1 MLEHEA
7 DDSSAWSWRGPD
19 RAAVTACRIQDGP
32 LISVVS
38 FMVGHRE
45 REGRQVGVRPIR
57 R

>member
-1 MLEHEA
+1 MIRRH
-7 DDSSAWSWRGPD
+7 GHGVGQT

-45 REGRQVGVRPIR
+45 RAGRQVGVRPIR